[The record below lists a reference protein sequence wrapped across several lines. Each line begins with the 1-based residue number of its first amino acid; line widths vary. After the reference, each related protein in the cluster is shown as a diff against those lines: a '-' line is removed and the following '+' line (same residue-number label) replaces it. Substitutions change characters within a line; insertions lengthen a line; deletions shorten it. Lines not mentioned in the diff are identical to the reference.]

1 MFINGTVRQPRA
13 RSRLQRAWLTCIKQ
27 RWLLLMIVPAVA
39 TLVLFHYYPIYG
51 LQIAFKNYNMGLGI
65 WGSKWVGF
73 KWFTSFLK
81 SPYAPRLLRNT
92 LLLGLYSLM
101 WSFPLPIIFSIMVNE
116 LRSNKLKRSVQTI
129 SYLPHFISSVVVV
142 GLVKELFA
150 SDGIVNAA
158 LTKAFHITPIMFFTM
173 PSMFRSLFIG
183 SGIWQEMGWSS
194 IIFLAALTNVD
205 VELYEAAYIDGA
217 TRWQRIKFI
226 TFPSIL
232 PTVTILLILNV
243 GKMLSMDFQKVLLMY
258 NEQIYETADII
269 STYTYREGIDR
280 MRYSYSAAVDL
291 FMSVVSFVFLIMTNT
306 IVKRLSDNA
315 SSLW

>member
-1 MFINGTVRQPRA
+1 M
-13 RSRLQRAWLTCIKQ
+13 TCVKQ
-27 RWLLLMIVPAVA
+27 RWLLLMIAPAAA
-39 TLVLFHYYPIYG
+39 TLILFHYYPIYG

-65 WGSKWVGF
+65 WGSKWVGL

-81 SPYAPRLLRNT
+81 SPYAPRLFRNT
-92 LLLGLYSLM
+92 LLLGFYSLL

-116 LRSNKLKRSVQTI
+116 LRGARYRRTVQTI

-150 SDGIVNAA
+150 SDGVVNAA
-158 LTKAFHITPIMFFTM
+158 LTRAFNISPVMFFTA

-217 TRWQRIKFI
+217 TRWQRIRSI

-315 SSLW
+315 SGLW